1 MAGKSLP
8 VTFAGGTWPN
18 RREFARAFGIS
29 PEAFTQ
35 LVSKAERRKQPLAAE
50 DIYAAVVAARAWH
63 GPGADEDAVW
73 ASVLELIGSRAR
85 PELRKDRGARGARE
99 DDLIRAACG
108 GPPSPE
114 GEGKG
119 TTGSEE
125 AEWTYPDGAGEAVAF
140 FKQRFPDTNSVENI
154 TKAWKVEAAGEG
166 RWRFRGD
173 RLNWIVEPAKERLE
187 CWEGHKRLRVWE
199 KGDWHR

>member
-1 MAGKSLP
+1 MAWKSLP
-8 VTFAGGTWPN
+8 VTFAGGTWPS
-18 RREFARAFGIS
+18 RREFARAFGI
-29 PEAFTQ
+29 PPDRLTM
-35 LVSKAERRKQPLAAE
+35 LVLAAGKRKQPLAAE
-50 DIYAAVVAARAWH
+50 DIYAAVVAARCWH
-63 GPGADEDAVW
+63 GAEADEDAVW
-73 ASVLELIGSRAR
+73 ASVLELIGSRVR
-85 PELRKDRGARGARE
+85 PELRKDREARE

-119 TTGSEE
+119 ETE
-125 AEWTYPDGAGEAVAF
+125 AEWTYPEGAEEAVAF
-140 FKQRFPDTNSVENI
+140 FQKRFPYQDSVENI

-199 KGDWHR
+199 KGDYHR